1 MRTLLLALAA
11 LPLSACHAS
20 WDNDHANKQGPGQ
33 ASADAIPPSGSGGSR
48 SFDAK
53 DFTEVELFGPDDI
66 EVKYGT
72 AFSVR
77 ADGDPKVL
85 DELDITVRG
94 GKLRVGR
101 KSQGWGWHSSSDGG
115 VKVQVTLP
123 RLTAASVTGSGD
135 LTADKG
141 EGDFEAELT
150 GSGNLTI
157 AALTGGSVEFKVV
170 GSGDLKAAGTANRLD
185 GEIMGSGDIDAR
197 GLTATGAKIS
207 IMGSGNVYG
216 TVKGDANV
224 SIMGSGDAEL
234 TGGAKCKISAM
245 GSGEAKCS

>member
-20 WDNDHANKQGPGQ
+20 WDNDHAVSNSPGQ
-33 ASADAIPPSGSGGSR
+33 ASADAIPPTGTGGTR

-53 DFTEVELFGPDDI
+53 NFTEVELLGPDDV
-66 EVKYGT
+66 EVKYGA

-77 ADGDPKVL
+77 AEGDPRTL
-85 DELDITVRG
+85 DDLDITVRG

-101 KSQGWGWHSSSDGG
+101 KDHGWGWHSSNGGG

-157 AALTGGSVEFKVV
+157 AALSAGSVEFNVV
-170 GSGDLKAAGTANRLD
+170 GSGDLKASGTAGRLD

-197 GLTATGAKIS
+197 GLSASGAKIS
-207 IMGSGNVYG
+207 IMGSGNVYAA
-216 TVKGDANV
+216 VKGDADI

-245 GSGEAKCS
+245 GSGEARCS